1 MKIIIVGLIAF
12 LLGFG
17 GFWGYNNYQ
26 SLLKENKELKET
38 SKKIPSSVDSNT
50 VYPTDIPTP
59 SDNQELGNI
68 EGVLGYPAS
77 GIPELEVYAFNA
89 DDLNKYTKIGTAANQ
104 SVFTFK
110 DLIPGNYFVVAYT
123 TTNNPLSGAYSKM
136 VPCGL
141 SVECIDHSLI
151 PVKVNPGATTTGVEI
166 RDWYAP
172 EGTFPK
178 KP

>member
-1 MKIIIVGLIAF
+1 MKIIIVALIAF

-17 GFWGYNNYQ
+17 AYWGYNNYQ

-50 VYPTDIPTP
+50 VFPTDIPSPTQ
-59 SDNQELGNI
+59 SEELGNI

-89 DDLNKYTKIGTAANQ
+89 DDLNKYFKIKTAVNHNN
-104 SVFTFK
+104 FTFK
-110 DLIPGNYFVVAYT
+110 DLTPGTYYVVAYT
-123 TTNNPLSGAYSKM
+123 TEDNPISGAYSKM

-141 SVECIDHSLI
+141 SVECTDHSLI
-151 PVKVNPGATTTGVEI
+151 PVKVNPGATTTGVEV